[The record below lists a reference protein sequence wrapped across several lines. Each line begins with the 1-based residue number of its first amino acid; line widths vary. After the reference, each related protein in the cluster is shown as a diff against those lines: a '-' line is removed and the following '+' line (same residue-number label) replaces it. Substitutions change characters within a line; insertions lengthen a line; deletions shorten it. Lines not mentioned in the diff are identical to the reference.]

1 MANIVCQDG
10 TIQYESME
18 ILGND
23 SNFLKK
29 LLMDTCCNATIIIP
43 DFRVSTWDLAL
54 KFQSKETVSVT
65 SDETENVSKLLL
77 ELGVSVSGNTEN
89 IKDCHLVDPETG
101 FVKVSFIGNIN

>member
-10 TIQYESME
+10 TIQYESLE

-29 LLMDTCCNATIIIP
+29 LLMDICCNATIII
-43 DFRVSTWDLAL
+43 
-54 KFQSKETVSVT
+54 
-65 SDETENVSKLLL
+65 
-77 ELGVSVSGNTEN
+77 
-89 IKDCHLVDPETG
+89 HLVDPETG

>member
-29 LLMDTCCNATIIIP
+29 LLMDTCCNVTIIVP
-43 DFRVSTWDLAL
+43 NFRVSMWNLAL
-54 KFQSKETVSVT
+54 KFQSKETLSVT
-65 SDETENVSKLLL
+65 SEENENVNKLL
-77 ELGVSVSGNTEN
+77 
-89 IKDCHLVDPETG
+89 
-101 FVKVSFIGNIN
+101 GNIN